1 MEAGLLTCAVPYESI
16 SETCASMVNISRTD
30 LHEHLQ
36 AVLSKYDKLDITDAH
51 TRCAAAF
58 PVICELARRCYA
70 IKAYIKPGKMYPLIS
85 CSVFKL
91 GNGGLESRILALS
104 MLPENVC
111 GIHDEMETYVLEALR
126 GSMSHFSSLLDYAA
140 DSAIHNYFE

>member
-1 MEAGLLTCAVPYESI
+1 MNARKFRRTKHCGQRELTGCNIYLGLVMEAGLLTCAVPYESI

-70 IKAYIKPGKMYPLIS
+70 IKDYSRRSGARREARKNQG
-85 CSVFKL
+85 CS
-91 GNGGLESRILALS
+91 R
-104 MLPENVC
+104 
-111 GIHDEMETYVLEALR
+111 
-126 GSMSHFSSLLDYAA
+126 SSLASIAA
-140 DSAIHNYFE
+140 KAE